1 MDEKHVERLRAL
13 LADLDHEGVRATST
27 VLDGYRSRLR
37 AILHDAATE
46 SREPPY
52 AGTTSYSER
61 EKIVKL
67 IDYVANDL
75 QRQGLT
81 TGPRSYEK
89 AREMVDA
96 VRRLPHPDRAD
107 PGPDVVTANE
117 VNDLP
122 EGSLVVACEKDGT
135 PLTETRTKKIRTDS
149 RNRLGLHSHYRV
161 IDRAPEFPVKVGD
174 VITGK
179 RANDLPDGSIIRHAR
194 GDSSSSSSYP
204 LTKRNGEWRTS
215 AMGPAHEPHR
225 SSSQFR
231 VLDLGGN

>member
-13 LADLDHEGVRATST
+13 LADMDQFESARTTST
-27 VLDGYRSRLR
+27 ILGGYRSRLR
-37 AILHDAATE
+37 TIL
-46 SREPPY
+46 
-52 AGTTSYSER
+52 
-61 EKIVKL
+61 
-67 IDYVANDL
+67 
-75 QRQGLT
+75 Q
-81 TGPRSYEK
+81 
-89 AREMVDA
+89 DA
-96 VRRLPHPDRAD
+96 VKPARWSASD
-107 PGPDVVTANE
+107 DVVTQAE

-122 EGSLVVACEKDGT
+122 EGSIVVAAREDGT
-135 PLTETRTKKIRTDS
+135 PKVGHTVTVIGRGGGRLTL
-149 RNRLGLHSHYRV
+149 NQHYRV
-161 IDRAPEFPVKVGD
+161 LYRAPEKPVEVGD

-179 RANDLPDGSIIRHAR
+179 RANGLPDGSIIRHAR